1 MKNKKLTLTIIICI
15 VVIALLV
22 GGLYWYDTASKKKSS
37 PATNPDGSDAGSGT
51 PTGTRSVFPLKIG
64 SKGTEV
70 EVIQTKMNIW
80 MAQNFDSLLVK
91 PKYQNGIRA
100 GQPMKSIVVDGEFG
114 VNTQEFCLFV
124 YRSKSVTESQYL
136 SGTPSGWGG
145 GVSGGSGSVSGWT
158 EPTGFEKFG
167 LWIESLFN

>member
-37 PATNPDGSDAGSGT
+37 PATNPDGT
-51 PTGTRSVFPLKIG
+51 PIVPGSVFPLKIG
-64 SKGTEV
+64 SKCTEV

-80 MAQNFDSLLVK
+80 MAQNFDKLTVK

-100 GQPMKSIVVDGEFG
+100 GQPMKSIVVDGDFG

-145 GVSGGSGSVSGWT
+145 GVSGGTGSVAGWT